1 MSGKKISWD
10 WYNNGHFTLS
20 KKQSIFGSV
29 KVDCSFKISAHL
41 KEVLIMFINSH
52 QLISGHR
59 AKEGRQLFLPRR
71 LRRPSGAN
79 TAALIGAQPAIR
91 YRG

>member
-1 MSGKKISWD
+1 M
-10 WYNNGHFTLS
+10 
-20 KKQSIFGSV
+20 
-29 KVDCSFKISAHL
+29 C
-41 KEVLIMFINSH
+41 INSH